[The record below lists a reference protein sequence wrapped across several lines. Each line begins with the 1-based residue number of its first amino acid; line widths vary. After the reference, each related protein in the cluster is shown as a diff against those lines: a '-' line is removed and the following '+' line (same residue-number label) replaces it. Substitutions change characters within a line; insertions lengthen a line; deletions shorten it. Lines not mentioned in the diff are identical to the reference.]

1 MSPKPDRASGRP
13 IRVAARPAFCNEQT
27 NPYNSLLY
35 RAVSSAGNVTVC
47 EHSYMMRPWECEIL
61 HVHWPEYDVLP
72 RSARLLAYM
81 KTTGAWAWLLVA
93 RLAGVK
99 LVWTA
104 HNAFPHDKERSA
116 LNLFLWKRFLANLDG
131 VVFPSEESRSIVTE
145 EYPRLAQLPS
155 TIVKIGHYGP
165 WIDSVRAAAA
175 APSPEV
181 MLALEKLRGAFVI
194 LNFGL
199 IRPYKNVD
207 ELMRQF
213 SALDDPKLR
222 LLVTGR
228 VYDPEYLVELEGLAS
243 ADERIVFLPK
253 HLDDASLV
261 ACLDR
266 ADLVVLP
273 FRKIL
278 NSSSAL
284 TAMSFGKHVVVP
296 AIGSMQSLQRD
307 VGNDALTLFEGP
319 LDADILRMAIDRVR
333 SRHVASPNLAEY
345 EWPLLGAKLLEYY
358 HRLIGQQALTNVS

>member
-1 MSPKPDRASGRP
+1 MVR
-13 IRVAARPAFCNEQT
+13 
-27 NPYNSLLY
+27 
-35 RAVSSAGNVTVC
+35 
-47 EHSYMMRPWECEIL
+47 EHSYAMRPWECEIL

-72 RSARLLAYM
+72 RSARLLAYL
-81 KTTGAWAWLLVA
+81 KTTAAWAWLLSA

-104 HNAFPHDKERSA
+104 HNAFPHDKERTA
-116 LNLFLWKRFLANLDG
+116 LNLFLWKRFLSNLDG
-131 VVFPSEESRSIVTE
+131 VVFPSEESRRIVTG
-145 EYPRLAQLPS
+145 EYPRLAKLPS
-155 TIVKIGHYGP
+155 AIVKLGHYGP

-175 APSPEV
+175 KPSPEV
-181 MLALEKLRGAFVI
+181 VLALRELQGTFVV

-213 SALDDPKLR
+213 SMLDDPKLR

-228 VYDPEYLVELEGLAS
+228 VYDADYLVELEALAR
-243 ADERIVFLPK
+243 ADRRIVFLPK

-273 FRKIL
+273 FRKVL

-307 VGNDALTLFEGP
+307 VGNDALTLFQGP
-319 LDADILRMAIDRVR
+319 FAADILRGAIDRITAKR
-333 SRHVASPNLAEY
+333 VAPPNLAEY
-345 EWPLLGAKLLEYY
+345 EWPILGAKLVDYY
-358 HRLIGQQALTNVS
+358 QRLIGRST